1 MATRAAVRVIAPP
14 SAGDGQPQHLL
25 QRGLTWMKQAVCGL
39 GGHDYLVHT
48 TSNRLFLQCTSCGH
62 ETPGWRVDP
71 D

>member
-14 SAGDGQPQHLL
+14 QAADGQPQHLL
-25 QRGLTWMKQAVCGL
+25 QRALMRMKQTVCGL
-39 GGHDYLVHT
+39 AGHDYLVHT
-48 TSNRLFLQCTSCGH
+48 TGKRLFLQCTSCGH